1 MKKGIIYTQR
11 SGLYK
16 FCKDMEQ
23 LYEKY
28 LNIQKFITN
37 YRKYNLVDPFL
48 EYSVFKKTI
57 QVDQYIKHKCIDPKK
72 ERPVYIYLFTH
83 ISKYIK
89 TTPQFKRLM
98 DKTSDDPADV
108 IVISK
113 DELSIYINKALI
125 KYPHLN
131 VRNYLHKYFAIEL
144 SKGPLC
150 SHHKILS
157 NSDVRL
163 LCSRDLIIHP
173 LSLPSIAINDPQN
186 IWIGGELGQVI
197 QINSI
202 SEITGKTIR
211 YRIVAPDSGKVMNM
225 QKINEHLEKSND
237 AEDKPV
243 DESKTTDSPI
253 INEIDDVHQEYLEDD
268 VSDVD
273 VDDYEDE

>member
-1 MKKGIIYTQR
+1 
-11 SGLYK
+11 
-16 FCKDMEQ
+16 MEQ

-28 LNIQKFITN
+28 LNIQKFITD
-37 YRKYNLVDPFL
+37 YRKYTVIDPFL

-57 QVDQYIKHKCIDPKK
+57 QLDQFIKHECVDTKK
-72 ERPVYIYLFTH
+72 ERPVYIYLFTD

-98 DKTSDDPADV
+98 DKTSNDPADI

-113 DELSIYINKALI
+113 AELSIYINKALI

-131 VRNYLHKYFAIEL
+131 VHNYLHKYFAIEI

-150 SHHKILS
+150 SQHQVLS

-186 IWIGGELGQVI
+186 IWIGGELGQVV

-211 YRIVAPDSGKVMNM
+211 YRIVAPDSGKIMNI

-237 AEDKPV
+237 EEYKLIK
-243 DESKTTDSPI
+243 ESKTQASSI
-253 INEIDDVHQEYLEDD
+253 IDEADEVRQEYLEDD
-268 VSDVD
+268 ISDVD
-273 VDDYEDE
+273 VDEDDYNDE

>member
-1 MKKGIIYTQR
+1 
-11 SGLYK
+11 
-16 FCKDMEQ
+16 MEQ

-28 LNIQKFITN
+28 LNIQKFVTD
-37 YRKYNLVDPFL
+37 YRKYKLLDPFL
-48 EYSVFKKTI
+48 EYNVFKKTI
-57 QVDQYIKHKCIDPKK
+57 QVDQYIKHTCIDTKK
-72 ERPVYIYLFTH
+72 ERPVHLYLFTG

-98 DKTSDDPADV
+98 DKTSNDPADV

-113 DELSIYINKALI
+113 SELSIYINKALI

-131 VRNYLHKYFAIEL
+131 VHNYLHKYFAIEL
-144 SKGPLC
+144 STGPLC
-150 SHHKILS
+150 SEHKVLS

-163 LCSRDLIIHP
+163 LCSKDLIIHP

-186 IWIGGELGQVI
+186 IWIGGELGQVV
-197 QINSI
+197 QITSI

-225 QKINEHLEKSND
+225 QKINDHLEKTND
-237 AEDKPV
+237 AEDKLIKDAKTPSAIV
-243 DESKTTDSPI
+243 DEAD
-253 INEIDDVHQEYLEDD
+253 EVRQEYLEDD

-273 VDDYEDE
+273 EYEDEDEDE

>member
-1 MKKGIIYTQR
+1 
-11 SGLYK
+11 
-16 FCKDMEQ
+16 MEQ

-28 LNIQKFITN
+28 LNIQKFITE
-37 YRKYNLVDPFL
+37 YRLYTLIDPFL
-48 EYSVFKKTI
+48 DYNVFKKTI
-57 QVDQYIKHKCIDPKK
+57 QIDQYIKHKCINKKK
-72 ERPVYIYLFTH
+72 ERPVYIYLFTS

-98 DKTSDDPADV
+98 DKTSDEPADV
-108 IVISK
+108 IIISK
-113 DELSIYINKALI
+113 SELSIYINKALI

-131 VRNYLHKYFAIEL
+131 VHNYLHKYFAIEL
-144 SKGPLC
+144 STGPLC
-150 SHHKILS
+150 SQHKVLS
-157 NSDVRL
+157 NSYVRT

-225 QKINEHLEKSND
+225 QKINDHLEKTND
-237 AEDKPV
+237 AEDKIIMDTKTQV
-243 DESKTTDSPI
+243 SSIIDESD
-253 INEIDDVHQEYLEDD
+253 EVRQEYLEDD

-273 VDDYEDE
+273 ADDYEDE